1 MTSDRSTSTSIGIT
15 MHNTLRKYF
24 GYTLFR
30 PLQEDIIND
39 VLNGKD
45 TFVLMPTGGGKSLCF
60 QLPAL
65 LMDGMTVVVSP
76 LISLMKDQVDTL
88 QANGI
93 EAAYLNST
101 LSYSKIRDIKA
112 SITNNRIKILYVA
125 PERLMMPDTL
135 NLLKNANVSLFAI
148 DEAHCISEWGHDF
161 RPEYRKLKVLRKKFL
176 AVPMIALTATATPKV
191 RNDIVSEL
199 KFKGHSTYVA
209 SFDRKNLFY
218 RIKPKNETYG
228 QLLQYLKENRGKS
241 GIIYCQ
247 SRKTVDSLSKKLNKA
262 GFGVRPYHAGLS
274 DKVRAKNQEM
284 FTKDDVQII
293 VATVAFGMG
302 IDKPNVRFVVHY
314 DLPKNLE
321 SYYQE
326 TGRGGRD
333 GLECDCILFFG
344 HGDRYKIE
352 YFINKM
358 GKKQERDIALV
369 QLRDMINYCETNS
382 CRRKVL
388 LKYFGEELEDDNC
401 GSCDVCLEPKEM
413 FDGTKAAKKLLL
425 CVEELGQRFGMN
437 YVIDV
442 LVGAKTKKIIGNRH
456 TMLKSYS
463 TGHEYSKSQWQSI
476 SREMVRLEVLG
487 VEGARYP
494 LLKLNPKGMAVL
506 GDIES
511 VQITKPAADVK
522 VQVKE
527 SRVGTRSGYESKY
540 KSNSNSKSGS
550 KYGSKY
556 KSKSMS
562 KSKSKY
568 MPKSQPTPK
577 STSGSTTIKTL
588 NALDSDLFERLRVL
602 RKTLANRANLPPYII
617 FADTSLRQMAVKR
630 PKTTQEFLKITGVA
644 EHKLE
649 KYGGTFLAEIADFC
663 ENDGKSKE
671 PRSKNTTAIPPQV
684 SKNRNSTSDVLS
696 PIVAETLKFY
706 RQHMSIE
713 EIARVR
719 NLSQSTIA
727 EHIENLILAGK
738 IDSIDHMVDVE
749 KQCLIKNAINEVGSK
764 YLSRIKTKLGEDYS
778 YGEIKLVRADMMFA
792 QK

>member
-1 MTSDRSTSTSIGIT
+1 
-15 MHNTLRKYF
+15 MHKTLQKYF

-88 QANGI
+88 VANGI

-101 LSYSKIRDIKA
+101 LSYSEIRDIKA
-112 SITNNRIKILYVA
+112 SITANRVKILYVA
-125 PERLMMPDTL
+125 PERLMMSDTL
-135 NLLKNANVSLFAI
+135 NMLKEVNVSLFAI

-161 RPEYRKLKVLRKKFL
+161 RPEYRKLKTLRGKFP

-199 KFKGHSTYVA
+199 KFKGHNTYVA

-218 RIKPKNETYG
+218 RIKPKKDTYG
-228 QLLQYLKENRGKS
+228 HLLQYLKENNGKS

-247 SRKTVDSLSKKLNKA
+247 SRKTVDTLSKKLKKA
-262 GFGVRPYHAGLS
+262 GFSSLPYHAGLT
-274 DKVRAKNQEM
+274 DKVRSKNQEM
-284 FTKDDVQII
+284 FIKDDVQII

-369 QLRDMINYCETNS
+369 QLRDMIDYCEANS
-382 CRRKVL
+382 CRRKVM

-413 FDGTKAAKKLLL
+413 FDGTEAAKKLLL
-425 CVEELGQRFGMN
+425 CVEDLDQRFGMT

-442 LVGAKTKKIIGNRH
+442 LVGAKTRKIIASRH

-463 TGHEYSKSQWQSI
+463 TGREYSKSQWQSI
-476 SREMVRLEVLG
+476 AREMVRLEVLG

-494 LLKLNPKGMAVL
+494 LLKLNPKSMAVL
-506 GDIES
+506 GDSEF
-511 VQITKPAADVK
+511 VQITKPADDVK
-522 VQVKE
+522 VKVKKGRVDTTSKSTTT
-527 SRVGTRSGYESKY
+527 SRSASKP
-540 KSNSNSKSGS
+540 KPKSNSKS
-550 KYGSKY
+550 
-556 KSKSMS
+556 
-562 KSKSKY
+562 
-568 MPKSQPTPK
+568 K
-577 STSGSTTIKTL
+577 STAVKTL
-588 NALDSDLFERLRVL
+588 SATDSELFERLRIL

-617 FADTSLRQMAVKR
+617 FADTSLRQMAAKR
-630 PKTTQEFLKITGVA
+630 PKTSQEFLKITGVG

-663 ENDGKSKE
+663 ENNGVSQKE
-671 PRSKNTTAIPPQV
+671 RAEKLIKRSPQV
-684 SKNRNSTSDVLS
+684 PKNLTANPDALS
-696 PIVAETLKFY
+696 RAVTETLELYK
-706 RQHMSIE
+706 QHMSIE

-719 NLSQSTIA
+719 NLTQSAIA
-727 EHIENLILAGK
+727 EHMETLVQAKRIE
-738 IDSIDHMVDVE
+738 SIDHMVDLD
-749 KQCLIKNAINEVGSK
+749 KQRTIENAINDVGSK
-764 YLSRIKTKLGEDYS
+764 FLSRIKAKLGDDYS
-778 YGEIKLVRADMMFA
+778 YGEIKLVRATMMCA

>member
-1 MTSDRSTSTSIGIT
+1 
-15 MHNTLRKYF
+15 MHKTLQKYF

-76 LISLMKDQVDTL
+76 LISLMKDQVDSL

-101 LSYSKIRDIKA
+101 LSYSEIRDIKA
-112 SITNNRIKILYVA
+112 SITANRVKILYVA
-125 PERLMMPDTL
+125 PERLMMSDTL
-135 NLLKNANVSLFAI
+135 SLLKDANVSLFAI

-161 RPEYRKLKVLRKKFL
+161 RPEYRKLKTLRTKFPS
-176 AVPMIALTATATPKV
+176 VPMIALTATATPKV

-199 KFKGHSTYVA
+199 KFKGHNTYVA

-218 RIKPKNETYG
+218 RIKPKKDTYAH
-228 QLLQYLKENRGKS
+228 LLQYLRETRGKS

-247 SRKTVDSLSKKLNKA
+247 SRKTVDTLSKKLKKA
-262 GFGVRPYHAGLS
+262 GFSSLPYHAGLT
-274 DKVRAKNQEM
+274 DKVRSKNQEM
-284 FTKDDVQII
+284 FIKDDIQII

-369 QLRDMINYCETNS
+369 QLRDMIDYCEANS
-382 CRRKVL
+382 CRRKVM

-413 FDGTKAAKKLLL
+413 FDGTEAAKKLLL
-425 CVEELGQRFGMN
+425 CVEELGQRFGMT

-442 LVGAKTKKIIGNRH
+442 LVGAKTKKIIASRH
-456 TMLKSYS
+456 TMLKTYS
-463 TGHEYSKSQWQSI
+463 TGREYSKSQWQSI
-476 SREMVRLEVLG
+476 AREMVRLEVLG

-506 GDIES
+506 GGSEF
-511 VQITKPAADVK
+511 VQITKPADEVK
-522 VQVKE
+522 LKVKE
-527 SRVGTRSGYESKY
+527 GRGGTASKSRSVSKS
-540 KSNSNSKSGS
+540 KTKPKSNSKS
-550 KYGSKY
+550 
-556 KSKSMS
+556 
-562 KSKSKY
+562 
-568 MPKSQPTPK
+568 K
-577 STSGSTTIKTL
+577 STAVKTL
-588 NALDSDLFERLRVL
+588 NATDSELFERLRVL

-617 FADTSLRQMAVKR
+617 FADTSLRQMAAKR
-630 PKTTQEFLKITGVA
+630 PKTSQEFLKITGVA
-644 EHKLE
+644 ELKLE

-663 ENDGKSKE
+663 DNDGKPNKSKKTNLE
-671 PRSKNTTAIPPQV
+671 KPIKHSPQV
-684 SKNRNSTSDVLS
+684 PKIPKSRSVNPDVMS
-696 PIVAETLKFY
+696 ATVVETLELYK
-706 RQHMSIE
+706 QHMSVE
-713 EIARVR
+713 EIAHIR
-719 NLSQSTIA
+719 NLTQSTIA
-727 EHIENLILAGK
+727 EHMEILVQAKK
-738 IDSIDHMVDVE
+738 IDSIDHMVDLD
-749 KQCLIKNAINEVGSK
+749 KQRMIENAINDVGNK
-764 YLSRIKTKLGEDYS
+764 FLSRIKAKLGDDYS
-778 YGEIKLVRADMMFA
+778 YGEIKLVRAAMMCE
-792 QK
+792 

>member
-1 MTSDRSTSTSIGIT
+1 
-15 MHNTLRKYF
+15 MHKTLQKYF

-76 LISLMKDQVDTL
+76 LISLMKDQVDSL

-101 LSYSKIRDIKA
+101 LSYGEIRDVKA
-112 SITNNRIKILYVA
+112 SITANRVKILYVA
-125 PERLMMPDTL
+125 PERLMMSDTL
-135 NLLKNANVSLFAI
+135 NMLKEVNVSLFAI

-161 RPEYRKLKVLRKKFL
+161 RPEYRKLKTLRKRFP
-176 AVPMIALTATATPKV
+176 AVPIIALTATATPKV

-199 KFKGHSTYVA
+199 KFKGHNTYVA

-218 RIKPKNETYG
+218 RIKPKKDTYAH
-228 QLLQYLKENRGKS
+228 LLQYLRENRGKS

-247 SRKTVDSLSKKLNKA
+247 SRKTVDTLSKKLKKA
-262 GFGVRPYHAGLS
+262 GFSSLPYHAGLT
-274 DKVRAKNQEM
+274 DKVRSKNQEM
-284 FTKDDVQII
+284 FIKDDVQII

-369 QLRDMINYCETNS
+369 QLRDMIDYCESNS
-382 CRRKVL
+382 CRRKVM
-388 LKYFGEELEDDNC
+388 LKYLGEELEDDNC

-413 FDGTKAAKKLLL
+413 FDGTEAAKKLLL
-425 CVEELGQRFGMN
+425 CVEDLDQRFGMT

-442 LVGAKTKKIIGNRH
+442 LVGAKTKKIIASRH
-456 TMLKSYS
+456 TMLKTYS
-463 TGHEYSKSQWQSI
+463 IGREYSKSQWQSI
-476 SREMVRLEVLG
+476 AREMVRLEVLG

-506 GDIES
+506 GGSEF
-511 VQITKPAADVK
+511 VQITKPADDVK
-522 VQVKE
+522 ISVKE
-527 SRVGTRSGYESKY
+527 SRAGTA
-540 KSNSNSKSGS
+540 SKSRS
-550 KYGSKY
+550 V
-556 KSKSMS
+556 S
-562 KSKSKY
+562 KSKSKTK
-568 MPKSQPTPK
+568 PKSNSKSK
-577 STSGSTTIKTL
+577 STAVKTL
-588 NALDSDLFERLRVL
+588 NATDSELFERLRVL
-602 RKTLANRANLPPYII
+602 RKALANRANLPPYII
-617 FADTSLRQMAVKR
+617 FADTSLRQMAGTR
-630 PKTTQEFLKITGVA
+630 PKTRDEFMKITGVGDK
-644 EHKLE
+644 KLE

-671 PRSKNTTAIPPQV
+671 PRSKNTTANSPQIRK
-684 SKNRNSTSDVLS
+684 SRIATSDVPS
-696 PIVAETLKFY
+696 STVAETLDFY

-713 EIARVR
+713 EIAQVR
-719 NLSQSTIA
+719 NLTQSTIA

-738 IDSIDHMVDVE
+738 IDSIDHMVDME
-749 KQCLIKNAINEVGSK
+749 KQCLIKNAIDEVGSK
-764 YLSRIKTKLGEDYS
+764 FLSRIKAKLGDDYS
-778 YGEIKLVRADMMFA
+778 YGEIKLVRADMMCA

>member
-1 MTSDRSTSTSIGIT
+1 
-15 MHNTLRKYF
+15 MHKTLQKYF

-76 LISLMKDQVDTL
+76 LISLMKDQVDSL

-101 LSYSKIRDIKA
+101 LSYSEIKDIKA
-112 SITNNRIKILYVA
+112 SITGNRVKILYVA
-125 PERLMMPDTL
+125 PERLMMSDTL
-135 NLLKNANVSLFAI
+135 NMLKEVNVSLFAI

-161 RPEYRKLKVLRKKFL
+161 RPEYRKLKTLRKRFP
-176 AVPMIALTATATPKV
+176 AVPIIALTATATPKV

-199 KFKGHSTYVA
+199 KFKGHNTYVA

-218 RIKPKNETYG
+218 RIKPKKDTYAH
-228 QLLQYLKENRGKS
+228 LLQYLRENRGKS

-247 SRKTVDSLSKKLNKA
+247 SRKTVDTLSKKLKKA
-262 GFGVRPYHAGLS
+262 GFSSLPYHAGLT
-274 DKVRAKNQEM
+274 DKVRSKNQEM
-284 FTKDDVQII
+284 FIKDDVQII

-369 QLRDMINYCETNS
+369 QLRDMIDYCEANS
-382 CRRKVL
+382 CRRKVM

-413 FDGTKAAKKLLL
+413 FDGTEAAKKLLL
-425 CVEELGQRFGMN
+425 CVEDLDQRFGMT

-442 LVGAKTKKIIGNRH
+442 LVGAKTKKIIASRH
-456 TMLKSYS
+456 TMLKTYS
-463 TGHEYSKSQWQSI
+463 TGREYSKSQWQSI
-476 SREMVRLEVLG
+476 AREMVRLEVLG

-506 GDIES
+506 GGSEF
-511 VQITKPAADVK
+511 VQITKPADEVK
-522 VQVKE
+522 ISVKE
-527 SRVGTRSGYESKY
+527 NRAGTA
-540 KSNSNSKSGS
+540 SKSRS
-550 KYGSKY
+550 IS
-556 KSKSMS
+556 KSKTKPKS
-562 KSKSKY
+562 KSKSTATKA
-568 MPKSQPTPK
+568 
-577 STSGSTTIKTL
+577 L
-588 NALDSDLFERLRVL
+588 NATDSELFERLRVL

-617 FADTSLRQMAVKR
+617 FADTSLRQMAAKR
-630 PKTTQEFLKITGVA
+630 PKTQQEFLKITGVG

-663 ENDGKSKE
+663 ENDGKPNKSNKPNLEKPIKRSPKIPNISKS
-671 PRSKNTTAIPPQV
+671 RSVNP
-684 SKNRNSTSDVLS
+684 DVMS
-696 PIVAETLKFY
+696 ATVMETLELYK
-706 RQHMSIE
+706 QHMSVE
-713 EIARVR
+713 EIAHIR
-719 NLSQSTIA
+719 NLTQSTIA
-727 EHIENLILAGK
+727 EHMEILVQAKK
-738 IDSIDHMVDVE
+738 IDSIDHMVDLD
-749 KQCLIKNAINEVGSK
+749 KQRMIENAINDVGNK
-764 YLSRIKTKLGEDYS
+764 FLSRIKAKLGDDYS
-778 YGEIKLVRADMMFA
+778 YGEIKLVRAAMMCE
-792 QK
+792 

>member
-1 MTSDRSTSTSIGIT
+1 
-15 MHNTLRKYF
+15 MHKTLQKYF

-76 LISLMKDQVDTL
+76 LISLMKDQVDSL
-88 QANGI
+88 VANGI

-101 LSYSKIRDIKA
+101 LSYSEIRDIKA
-112 SITNNRIKILYVA
+112 SITANRVKILYVA
-125 PERLMMPDTL
+125 PERLMMTDTL
-135 NLLKNANVSLFAI
+135 GLLKGANVSLFAI

-161 RPEYRKLKVLRKKFL
+161 RPEYRKLKTLRGTFPS
-176 AVPMIALTATATPKV
+176 VPMIALTATATPKV

-199 KFKGHSTYVA
+199 KFKGHNTYVA

-218 RIKPKNETYG
+218 RIKPKKETYAH
-228 QLLQYLKENRGKS
+228 LLQYLRETRGKS

-247 SRKTVDSLSKKLNKA
+247 SRKTVDTLSKKLKKA
-262 GFGVRPYHAGLS
+262 GFSSLPYHAGLT
-274 DKVRAKNQEM
+274 DKVRSKNQEM
-284 FTKDDVQII
+284 FIKDDVQII

-333 GLECDCILFFG
+333 GLECDCILYFG

-369 QLRDMINYCETNS
+369 QLRDMIDYCESNS
-382 CRRKVL
+382 CRRKVM
-388 LKYFGEELEDDNC
+388 LKYFGEELENDNC

-413 FDGTKAAKKLLL
+413 FDGTEAAKKLLL
-425 CVEELGQRFGMN
+425 CVEDLDQRFGMT

-442 LVGAKTKKIIGNRH
+442 LVGAKTKKIIANRH
-456 TMLKSYS
+456 TMLKTYS
-463 TGHEYSKSQWQSI
+463 TGREYSKSQWQSI
-476 SREMVRLEVLG
+476 AREMVRLEVLG

-506 GDIES
+506 GGSEF
-511 VQITKPAADVK
+511 VQITKPADDVK
-522 VQVKE
+522 VLVRE
-527 SRVGTRSGYESKY
+527 SRAGTT
-540 KSNSNSKSGS
+540 
-550 KYGSKY
+550 
-556 KSKSMS
+556 S
-562 KSKSKY
+562 KSKSTLT
-568 MPKSQPTPK
+568 SRSVSK
-577 STSGSTTIKTL
+577 STSKSKTNPKSSSKSKSTATKTL
-588 NALDSDLFERLRVL
+588 NATDSDLFERLRVL

-617 FADTSLRQMAVKR
+617 FADTSLRQMAAKR
-630 PKTTQEFLKITGVA
+630 PTTSQEFLEITGVA
-644 EHKLE
+644 ELKLE

-663 ENDGKSKE
+663 DNDGVSQKARAEKPIKRSPKTEKVAKSRTAN
-671 PRSKNTTAIPPQV
+671 PDVMSTTV
-684 SKNRNSTSDVLS
+684 M
-696 PIVAETLKFY
+696 ETLELSK
-706 RQHMSIE
+706 QHMSVE
-713 EIARVR
+713 EIAHVR
-719 NLSQSTIA
+719 SLTQSTIA
-727 EHIENLILAGK
+727 EHMEILVQSKKIE
-738 IDSIDHMVDVE
+738 SIDHMVDPDKKRTIE
-749 KQCLIKNAINEVGSK
+749 NAINDVGSK
-764 YLSRIKTKLGEDYS
+764 FLSRIKAKLGDDYS
-778 YGEIKLVRADMMFA
+778 YGEIKLVRAAMMCE
-792 QK
+792 

>member
-1 MTSDRSTSTSIGIT
+1 
-15 MHNTLRKYF
+15 MHKTLQKYF

-39 VLNGKD
+39 VLSGKD

-76 LISLMKDQVDTL
+76 LISLMKDQVDSL
-88 QANGI
+88 VANGI

-101 LSYSKIRDIKA
+101 LSYSEIKDIKA
-112 SITNNRIKILYVA
+112 SITANRIKILYVA
-125 PERLMMPDTL
+125 PERLMMTDTL
-135 NLLKNANVSLFAI
+135 SLLKGANVSLFAI

-161 RPEYRKLKVLRKKFL
+161 RPEYRKLKTLRGKFPS
-176 AVPMIALTATATPKV
+176 VPMIALTATATPKV
-191 RNDIVSEL
+191 RSDIVSEL
-199 KFKGHSTYVA
+199 KFKGHNTYVA
-209 SFDRKNLFY
+209 SFDRENLFY
-218 RIKPKNETYG
+218 RIKPKKETYA
-228 QLLQYLKENRGKS
+228 QLLQYLRVNRGKS

-247 SRKTVDSLSKKLNKA
+247 SRKTVDTLSKKLNRA
-262 GFGVRPYHAGLS
+262 GFVVSPYHAGLT

-284 FTKDDVQII
+284 FIKDDVQII

-333 GLECDCILFFG
+333 GLECDCVLYFG

-358 GKKQERDIALV
+358 GKKQDRDIALV
-369 QLRDMINYCETNS
+369 QLHDMIDYCESNS

-388 LKYFGEELEDDNC
+388 LKYFGEEVEDDNC
-401 GSCDVCLEPKEM
+401 GACDVCLEPKEM
-413 FDGTKAAKKLLL
+413 FDGTEAAKKLLL
-425 CVEELGQRFGMN
+425 CVEDLGQRFGMT

-442 LVGAKTKKIIGNRH
+442 LVGAKTKKLIANRH
-456 TMLKSYS
+456 SMLKSYS
-463 TGHEYSKSQWQSI
+463 TGREYSKSQWQSI
-476 SREMVRLEVLG
+476 ARELVRLEVLG

-506 GDIES
+506 GGIEF
-511 VQITKPAADVK
+511 VEITKPAADVK
-522 VQVKE
+522 ISVKE
-527 SRVGTRSGYESKY
+527 SRVGTTY
-540 KSNSNSKSGS
+540 KSTSG
-550 KYGSKY
+550 
-556 KSKSMS
+556 S
-562 KSKSKY
+562 KSKSK
-568 MPKSQPTPK
+568 PKSISRSTSK
-577 STSGSTTIKTL
+577 STVTKTL
-588 NALDSDLFERLRVL
+588 NTTDSELFEKLKVL

-617 FADTSLRQMAVKR
+617 FADTSLRQMADKR
-630 PKTTQEFLKITGVA
+630 PKTPQEFLEITGVA

-663 ENDGKSKE
+663 DKSVVSQK
-671 PRSKNTTAIPPQV
+671 PRSKTTTANSPQIRK
-684 SKNRNSTSDVLS
+684 SRTATSGALSSTM
-696 PIVAETLKFY
+696 AETLEFY
-706 RQHMSIE
+706 SQHMSIE

-719 NLSQSTIA
+719 NLTQSTIA

-738 IDSIDHMVDVE
+738 IDSIDHMVDLE
-749 KQCLIKNAINEVGSK
+749 KQSTIKDAIDDVGSK
-764 YLSRIKTKLGEDYS
+764 FLSRIKAKLGDDYS
-778 YGEIKLVRADMMFA
+778 YGEIKLVRADMMCA

>member
-1 MTSDRSTSTSIGIT
+1 
-15 MHNTLRKYF
+15 MHKTLQKYF

-65 LMDGMTVVVSP
+65 LMNGMTVVVSP
-76 LISLMKDQVDTL
+76 LISLMKDQVDSL

-93 EAAYLNST
+93 DAAYLNST
-101 LSYSKIRDIKA
+101 LSYSEIRDIKA
-112 SITNNRIKILYVA
+112 SITANRIKILYVA
-125 PERLMMPDTL
+125 PERLMMTDTL
-135 NLLKNANVSLFAI
+135 GLLKDANVSLFAI

-161 RPEYRKLKVLRKKFL
+161 RPEYRKLKTLRSKFPS
-176 AVPMIALTATATPKV
+176 VPMIALTATATPKV

-199 KFKGHSTYVA
+199 KFKGHNTYVA

-218 RIKPKNETYG
+218 RVKPKKDTYG
-228 QLLQYLKENRGKS
+228 HLLQYLWENKGKS

-247 SRKTVDSLSKKLNKA
+247 SRKTVDSLSKKLKKA
-262 GFGVRPYHAGLS
+262 GFSSLPYHAGLT
-274 DKVRAKNQEM
+274 DKVRTKNQEM
-284 FTKDDVQII
+284 FIKDDVQII

-369 QLRDMINYCETNS
+369 QLRDMIGYCETNS
-382 CRRKVL
+382 CRRKVM

-401 GSCDVCLEPKEM
+401 GGCDVCLEPKEM
-413 FDGTKAAKKLLL
+413 FDGTEAAKKLLL
-425 CVEELGQRFGMN
+425 CVEDLGQRFGMN

-463 TGHEYSKSQWQSI
+463 TGREYSKSQWQSI
-476 SREMVRLEVLG
+476 AREMVRLEALG

-494 LLKLNPKGMAVL
+494 LLKLNPKGMAIL

-511 VQITKPAADVK
+511 IQITKPADEMK

-527 SRVGTRSGYESKY
+527 SRVGARSGYESKS
-540 KSNSNSKSGS
+540 KSKSKLVSKSGS
-550 KYGSKY
+550 KSK
-556 KSKSMS
+556 
-562 KSKSKY
+562 
-568 MPKSQPTPK
+568 PK
-577 STSGSTTIKTL
+577 STSKSTAIKTL
-588 NALDSDLFERLRVL
+588 NGTDSELFERLGVL

-617 FADTSLRQMAVKR
+617 FADTSLRQMAAKR
-630 PKTTQEFLKITGVA
+630 PKTSQEFLKITGVA

-663 ENDGKSKE
+663 ENDGKPNKPNKPSKPHSE
-671 PRSKNTTAIPPQV
+671 KPISRSPQV
-684 SKNRNSTSDVLS
+684 SKSRTATSDVLS
-696 PIVAETLKFY
+696 QTVAETLELY
-706 RQHMSIE
+706 SQHMSIE
-713 EIARVR
+713 EIAQVQ
-719 NLSQSTIA
+719 NLTQSTIA

-738 IDSIDHMVDVE
+738 IDSIDHMVDME
-749 KQCLIKNAINEVGSK
+749 KQSMIKDAIDEVGSK
-764 YLSRIKTKLGEDYS
+764 FLSRIKAKLGEDYS
-778 YGEIKLVRADMMFA
+778 YGEIKLVRADMMCE

>member
-1 MTSDRSTSTSIGIT
+1 
-15 MHNTLRKYF
+15 MHKTLLKYF

-76 LISLMKDQVDTL
+76 LISLMKDQVDSL

-93 EAAYLNST
+93 DAAYLNST
-101 LSYSKIRDIKA
+101 LSYSEIRDIKA
-112 SITNNRIKILYVA
+112 SITANRVKILYVA
-125 PERLMMPDTL
+125 PERLMMTDTL
-135 NLLKNANVSLFAI
+135 GLLKDANVSLFAI

-161 RPEYRKLKVLRKKFL
+161 RPEYRKLKTLRGKFPS
-176 AVPMIALTATATPKV
+176 VPMIALTATATPKV

-199 KFKGHSTYVA
+199 KFKGHNTYVA

-218 RIKPKNETYG
+218 RIKPKKDTYSH
-228 QLLQYLKENRGKS
+228 LLQYLKENKGKS

-247 SRKTVDSLSKKLNKA
+247 SRKTVDTLSKKLKKA
-262 GFGVRPYHAGLS
+262 GFSSLPYHAGLT

-284 FTKDDVQII
+284 FIKDDVQII

-333 GLECDCILFFG
+333 GLECDCILYFG

-369 QLRDMINYCETNS
+369 QLRDMIDYCESNS
-382 CRRKVL
+382 CRRKVM

-413 FDGTKAAKKLLL
+413 FDGTEAAKKLLL
-425 CVEELGQRFGMN
+425 CVEDLDQRFGMN
-437 YVIDV
+437 HVIDV
-442 LVGAKTKKIIGNRH
+442 LIGANIKKIKDKRH
-456 TMLKSYS
+456 NMLKSYG
-463 TGHEYSKSQWQSI
+463 TGREYSKSQWQSI
-476 SREMVRLEVLG
+476 KREMERLKVLD
-487 VEGARYP
+487 VEDGKYP

-506 GDIES
+506 GGSEF
-511 VQITKPAADVK
+511 VQITKPADDVK
-522 VQVKE
+522 VMVRE
-527 SRVGTRSGYESKY
+527 SRAGTTTTSRSV
-540 KSNSNSKSGS
+540 
-550 KYGSKY
+550 
-556 KSKSMS
+556 S
-562 KSKSKY
+562 KSKSKSKSK
-568 MPKSQPTPK
+568 PKPK
-577 STSGSTTIKTL
+577 STSQSTSTVSKTL
-588 NALDSDLFERLRVL
+588 NATDSELFERLRVL

-617 FADTSLRQMAVKR
+617 FADTSLRQMAAKR
-630 PKTTQEFLKITGVA
+630 PKTPQEFLEITGVA
-644 EHKLE
+644 EHKQE

-663 ENDGKSKE
+663 DKGAGSQK
-671 PRSKNTTAIPPQV
+671 PRSKNTTANSPQIR
-684 SKNRNSTSDVLS
+684 KNRTATSDVPS
-696 PIVAETLKFY
+696 STVAETLELY
-706 RQHMSIE
+706 SQHMSIE
-713 EIARVR
+713 EIAHVQ
-719 NLSQSTIA
+719 NLTQSTIA

-738 IDSIDHMVDVE
+738 IDSIDHMVDIE
-749 KQCLIKNAINEVGSK
+749 KQSLIKDAIDEVGNK
-764 YLSRIKTKLGEDYS
+764 FLSRIKAKLGEDYS
-778 YGEIKLVRADMMFA
+778 YGEIKLVRADMMCA